1 MKHYSTLTVLF
12 DFLSIFSDHF
22 KDLLVSDVLPESRKL
37 KFLKQRPLERL
48 LVEGGGCGSVS
59 CDTHT
64 LILWYFEHQLK
75 TKYLN
80 FLELLKVILHVSF
93 FFLFFSLSPFF
104 HLSPSLI
111 FYFFIHFKQ
120 ELLHDPV
127 ADIREKITGNYGLVM
142 ACICD

>member
-1 MKHYSTLTVLF
+1 MS

-37 KFLKQRPLERL
+37 KFLKRRPLERL

-59 CDTHT
+59 CDTRT

-80 FLELLKVILHVSF
+80 FLELLKVILHVII
-93 FFLFFSLSPFF
+93 LSLSSSIS
-104 HLSPSLI
+104 LPSLI
-111 FYFFIHFKQ
+111 YLFIHFKQ

-127 ADIREKITGNYGLVM
+127 AEIREKITGNYGLVM
-142 ACICD
+142 ACTCN